1 MKERGIATKVD
12 GAAVTVRIG
21 LSEGCAACS
30 ASGGGCGIAGKEL
43 EAVAMP
49 GTAISVGD
57 VVELQI
63 PDSAKT
69 SGVLWLLVMPLALF
83 FAGYLGI
90 GAFIK
95 SATEGTQ
102 ALSGLAGLVLGLGT
116 AMLAARYGKLSRR
129 PSAVAVSDF

>member
-1 MKERGIATKVD
+1 
-12 GAAVTVRIG
+12 
-21 LSEGCAACS
+21 
-30 ASGGGCGIAGKEL
+30 
-43 EAVAMP
+43 
-49 GTAISVGD
+49 
-57 VVELQI
+57 LQI